1 MHVRAKRAI
10 VVPDAAGRRE
20 WGVEVQ
26 SKVLLVE
33 DEPNAFARC
42 EHIVRSHP
50 RLELK
55 ASARNYIDAC
65 ALLDRCGGDFDLL
78 LTDLKLGDGD
88 GSDLIRRW
96 RQSGGEMAMVITV
109 FGDVESVMRAVE
121 AGADGYLLK
130 SGSDFEMMTA
140 ISTVLDGGAPISAAV
155 AGYLL
160 RRLRKDPD
168 ANTQT
173 QPKPERVTL
182 SEREREI
189 LSDLARGLSYKEVAR
204 KRDISPYTVADH
216 VKAIY
221 RKLAVNSRGEAV
233 YRAVQDGIISLG
245 EDPD

>member
-1 MHVRAKRAI
+1 M
-10 VVPDAAGRRE
+10 
-20 WGVEVQ
+20 Q
-26 SKVLLVE
+26 SRVLLVE

-42 EHIVRSHP
+42 EQIINAHP
-50 RLELK
+50 RLRLQ
-55 ASARNYIDAC
+55 ASARSYTGAC
-65 ALLDRCGGDFDLL
+65 ALLEQRRDEFDLL

-96 RQSGGEMAMVITV
+96 RLTGGEMAMVITV

-121 AGADGYLLK
+121 AGADGYVLK

-160 RRLRKDPD
+160 NKLRKSPEVVEVDP
-168 ANTQT
+168 
-173 QPKPERVTL
+173 VVL
-182 SEREREI
+182 SDREREI
-189 LSDLARGLSYKEVAR
+189 LSDLARGWSYKEVAR
-204 KRDISPYTVADH
+204 QRDISPHTVADH

-233 YRAVQDGIISLG
+233 YRAVQDGIISLN
-245 EDPD
+245 EDSV

>member
-1 MHVRAKRAI
+1 MQAR
-10 VVPDAAGRRE
+10 
-20 WGVEVQ
+20 
-26 SKVLLVE
+26 VLLVE

-42 EHIVRSHP
+42 EQIVLSHP
-50 RLELK
+50 RLDLQ
-55 ASARNYIDAC
+55 ASARSYADAC
-65 ALLDRCGGDFDLL
+65 ALLDARAGEFDLL

-96 RQSGGEMAMVITV
+96 RQAEGRFAMVITV

-130 SGSDFEMMTA
+130 SGSDREMTSA

-160 RRLRKDPD
+160 RKLRKDPESAD
-168 ANTQT
+168 SGKSHS
-173 QPKPERVTL
+173 PPVML

-189 LSDLARGLSYKEVAR
+189 LADLARGLSYKEAAR

-233 YRAVQDGIISLG
+233 YRAVQDGIISLD
-245 EDPD
+245 EDPA